1 MSSTTNARSSTLK
14 KRLRA
19 KHRETRGLLQDELRR
34 QLSQSIKSRVLAAP
48 EILSAR
54 SVFTYISWQSE
65 VATHA
70 LIDSLES
77 QGKSIFVPR
86 TEYDGIMSAVPF
98 PGWDELVA
106 GNWGIPTPR
115 TPARSTRQADVILVP
130 GLAFTEAGTRLGYG
144 AGYYDR
150 WLSAHSYGVAIG
162 LSFESQVTTD
172 LPTWGG
178 DVAVDLLVTER
189 RIVDCRSI
197 RERPPRT
204 DFQNI

>member
-1 MSSTTNARSSTLK
+1 MSSKTNSGSSIIK
-14 KRLRA
+14 NRLRA

-48 EILSAR
+48 EILSAS

-77 QGKSIFVPR
+77 RGKRIFVPH
-86 TEYDGIMSAVPF
+86 TESDGIMSAVPF
-98 PGWDELVA
+98 AGWDALVA
-106 GNWGIPTPR
+106 GTWGILTPR
-115 TPARSTRQADVILVP
+115 TPARSTLQADVILVP

-189 RIVDCRSI
+189 RTIDCRSI
-197 RERPPRT
+197 REQPPRT
-204 DFQNI
+204 DAQHI